1 MVRYMTRRLLYA
13 LLTLWLIATLTFVLM
28 KQLPGDPLGE
38 GAERIPQETRALL
51 LRQYGLD
58 KPLWQQYAT
67 YMGHVAH
74 GDLGV
79 SYQFPAQRVT
89 DIIRQALPAS
99 LELGLWSLA
108 LAAAMGLTLGMYA
121 AMRHNRAGDYAAML
135 VAVMGVAVPS
145 MIAGPLL
152 SYFVGV
158 KLGWLPA
165 GLWEGPQ
172 HRVLP
177 ALALSFGTVAVLA
190 RLMRATLLE
199 VLQMDYIQTARAKGL
214 SGPAVLIRHALRNA
228 LLPVLTII
236 GPIFVNVITGTLVVE
251 QVFAVPGLGKHFVE
265 SVYANDYTMIA
276 GLTIFYSALLIAVMW
291 LTDVLYGWVDPRIRL
306 QKGGA

>member
-1 MVRYMTRRLLYA
+1 MVRWMTRRLLYA

-38 GAERIPQETRALL
+38 GAERIPQETRELL

-67 YMGHVAH
+67 YMTHIAQ

-89 DIIRQALPAS
+89 DIIREALPAS

-108 LAAAMGLTLGMYA
+108 LAAAMGLALGMFA
-121 AMRHNRAGDYAAML
+121 AMRHNRAGDYVAML
-135 VAVMGVAVPS
+135 IAVLGVAVPS

-214 SGPAVLIRHALRNA
+214 SGPAVLVRHALRNA

-236 GPIFVNVITGTLVVE
+236 GPLFVNVITGTLVIE

-265 SVYANDYTMIA
+265 SVYASDYTMIA
-276 GLTIFYSALLIAVMW
+276 GLTIFYSAMLIAVLW